1 MQLQL
6 LVNFLANRGLAPC
19 LWEGDLSKTYKSY
32 LSIEAEA
39 TKDGKDVK
47 IKVTNEVH
55 WDNDYSD
62 STCFFSLS
70 ELFYEAEKK
79 GFEIK
84 KETMELRQRD
94 VKVPELKE
102 PVQEKVQSKEET
114 KTETTTKKNRWG
126 IK

>member
-1 MQLQL
+1 M
-6 LVNFLANRGLAPC
+6 
-19 LWEGDLSKTYKSY
+19 KTYKSY
-32 LSIEAEA
+32 ISIEAEA

-84 KETMELRQRD
+84 KETLELKQRD
-94 VKVPELKE
+94 VKVPEIKE
-102 PVQEKVQSKEET
+102 IVQEKEET
-114 KTETTTKKNRWG
+114 KTETTTKKSNRWG